1 MSYVSYSSSHVYLFV
16 TNVVNL
22 KRSYSLPPVHD
33 QATSKHIADEQ
44 PSTHEGKPDQED
56 PHSKDVTLPGLNL
69 IFDRVELHPF
79 DIGACLQA
87 RQPLWLIAEAST
99 VSSTFI

>member
-1 MSYVSYSSSHVYLFV
+1 MSYVSYSSHVYLFV

-22 KRSYSLPPVHD
+22 KRSYSLSPEQD
-33 QATSKHIADEQ
+33 EATTKHISDEQ
-44 PSTHEGKPDQED
+44 SSTHEGKPDQED
-56 PHSKDVTLPGLNL
+56 AHSKDATLPGLNL
-69 IFDRVELHPF
+69 IFDGVELHPF

-99 VSSTFI
+99 VSSTLI